1 MWGGG
6 DLVIFLLNS
15 GHDGDLEIANV
26 YKVMIVVKI
35 WSKIIGNMSIA
46 KGMYLAMGLLL
57 KGKNLEAKSTIS
69 IKGFKFC
76 MKKNLNVASM
86 IKIQN
91 RD

>member
-1 MWGGG
+1 
-6 DLVIFLLNS
+6 
-15 GHDGDLEIANV
+15 
-26 YKVMIVVKI
+26 
-35 WSKIIGNMSIA
+35 
-46 KGMYLAMGLLL
+46 MGLLL